1 MAINSRFILLLFV
14 LGSIF
19 TLFFSAVFGSV
30 SIDFSSMAQAISKT
44 IFHRE
49 LNLQE
54 RIFMELRL
62 PRVLL
67 AFATGSILSLGGSMM
82 QSLFRNP
89 IVEPGLIGT
98 SSGAA
103 FGAAVFIVFGS
114 SLNEWFSAFALPT
127 FAFLGA
133 LFASV
138 LVFSF
143 SYQKTG
149 MNVLGILLMGV
160 ALNALFLSGIG
171 FLSYISRDPQARSI
185 TFWSLGSLSGANW
198 QNTWVIWTVLILS
211 ILGMIPLN
219 KQLQLFALGEE
230 NARYLGVNVSR
241 LRIQAMLINVLM
253 VSVATALVGVISF
266 VGLIIPHIYRL
277 IAGSTDRFRT
287 FNTAMLGGIFLCF
300 TDLIARV
307 LFAPA
312 ELPLGVV
319 TSLVGVP
326 IFIILLKRTN
336 VL

>member
-1 MAINSRFILLLFV
+1 MGINPRFILFLFLLCSVF
-14 LGSIF
+14 II
-19 TLFFSAVFGSV
+19 FFSAIFGAV
-30 SIDFSSMAQAISKT
+30 SIDFSAMTNALSKLV
-44 IFHRE
+44 FKSE
-49 LNLQE
+49 LNLTE
-54 RIFMELRL
+54 RIFVELRL

-67 AFATGSILSLGGSMM
+67 AFSTGAILALGGSIM

-103 FGAAVFIVFGS
+103 FGAAVFIVFGA
-114 SLNEWFSAFALPT
+114 SLNVQMTAFALPV

-133 LFASV
+133 LLASI

-149 MNVLGILLMGV
+149 MNVLGILLIGV
-160 ALNALFLSGIG
+160 ALNALFISGIG

-198 QNTWVIWTVLILS
+198 QNTFVVWVTLALS
-211 ILGMIPLN
+211 FAGLTPLN
-219 KQLQLFALGEE
+219 KQLQLFSLGEE
-230 NARYLGVNVSR
+230 NALYLGVNVSQ
-241 LRIQAMLINVLM
+241 LRIKVMLINVIM
-253 VSVATALVGVISF
+253 VSIATAFVGVISF
-266 VGLIIPHIYRL
+266 VGLIIPHIYRF
-277 IAGSTDRFRT
+277 IAGSTTRFSLI
-287 FNTAMLGGIFLCF
+287 NTAMLGGMFLCSA
-300 TDLIARV
+300 DLLARV

-312 ELPLGVV
+312 ELPIGVV

-326 IFIILLKRTN
+326 VFIILLKRTH